1 MGAFVRAPAATL
13 AATSDD
19 MLDEMRPTHF
29 GVDWPVHRMLS
40 TLLDEQL
47 HHGAE
52 IALLRDP
59 YQRRD
64 QEA

>member
-1 MGAFVRAPAATL
+1 
-13 AATSDD
+13 